1 MTGSHEPLRCPHTR
15 RHNQT
20 SVDET
25 SRNYALEA
33 RLDPTC
39 VSPDAGP
46 KGRKPQM
53 GKAPN
58 KPIAFTLSDDHR
70 QAIESLAGGRRVR
83 LSGRVE
89 GGKVVV
95 DFVACN
101 SPFIA
106 CN

>member
-1 MTGSHEPLRCPHTR
+1 
-15 RHNQT
+15 
-20 SVDET
+20 
-25 SRNYALEA
+25 
-33 RLDPTC
+33 
-39 VSPDAGP
+39 
-46 KGRKPQM
+46 M

-101 SPFIA
+101 SPFVA
-106 CN
+106 CNAAFTACNAAFNACNAAFKK